1 MNPDSISFVIP
12 AYNEGEKIGQ
22 IVHTLRD
29 LYPKSE
35 IIVVDDGS
43 QDDTG
48 KRAKEAG
55 AHVITHP
62 YNIGNGAAV
71 KTGIRRATGE
81 VLVFLDADGQHR
93 PEDVGRLLEYMPRY
107 DMVVGAR
114 RSQHR
119 SSWVRSL
126 ANKAY
131 NLLASYVT
139 KYRIEDLT
147 SGFRVVKASA
157 VYRFLYLLPNTYSY
171 PSTITIALIRS
182 GRSVKYVPIEATPR
196 RVGSSNI
203 RLVRD
208 GLRFFLII
216 LRICT
221 LFSPLRVFLPVS
233 AALFLTGLSYYGYTF
248 FLYHRFTNMSALLLS
263 TSLLI
268 FMLGLISEQICQM
281 RFERSESSRR

>member
-12 AYNEGEKIGQ
+12 AFNEGEKIGQ
-22 IVHTLRD
+22 IVRSLRE
-29 LYPKSE
+29 LHPESE

-43 QDDTG
+43 KDDTG
-48 KRAKEAG
+48 EKAREAG
-55 AHVITHP
+55 ADVITHP

-71 KTGIRRATGE
+71 KSGVRAATGE
-81 VLVFLDADGQHR
+81 VLVLLDADGQHR
-93 PEDVGRLLEYMPRY
+93 PEDVGRLLEHLPRY

-114 RSQHR
+114 QSQHK

-147 SGFRVVKASA
+147 SGFRAVKAPA
-157 VYRFLYLLPNTYSY
+157 MRRFLYLLPNTYSY
-171 PSTITIALIRS
+171 PSTITISLIRS
-182 GRSVKYVPIEATPR
+182 GRSIKYVPIEAKPR
-196 RVGSSNI
+196 QVGRSNI
-203 RLVRD
+203 RLLRD
-208 GLRFFLII
+208 GIRFFLII

-233 AALFLTGLSYYGYTF
+233 AGLFITGLSYYGYTF
-248 FLYHRFTNMSALLLS
+248 FRYHRFTNMSALLFS

-281 RFERSESSRR
+281 RFERSESSRT

>member
-22 IVHTLRD
+22 IVHSLRE
-29 LYPKSE
+29 LHPESE

-43 QDDTG
+43 KDDTAE
-48 KRAKEAG
+48 KAKEAG
-55 AHVITHP
+55 ADVITHP

-71 KTGIRRATGE
+71 KSGVRAATGE
-81 VLVFLDADGQHR
+81 VLVLLDADGQHR
-93 PEDVGRLLEYMPRY
+93 PEDAGRLLEHLPRY

-114 RSQHR
+114 QSQHK

-147 SGFRVVKASA
+147 SGFRAVKAPA
-157 VYRFLYLLPNTYSY
+157 MRRFLYLLPNTYSY
-171 PSTITIALIRS
+171 PSTITISLIRS
-182 GRSVKYVPIEATPR
+182 GRSIKYVPIEAKPR
-196 RVGSSNI
+196 QVGRSNI
-203 RLVRD
+203 RLLRD
-208 GLRFFLII
+208 GIRFFLII

-233 AALFLTGLSYYGYTF
+233 AGLFVTGLSYYGYTF
-248 FLYHRFTNMSALLLS
+248 FRYHRFTNMSALLFS

-281 RFERSESSRR
+281 RFERSESSRT

>member
-12 AYNEGEKIGQ
+12 AFNEGEKIGQ
-22 IVHTLRD
+22 IVHSLRE
-29 LYPKSE
+29 LHPESE

-43 QDDTG
+43 KDDTAE
-48 KRAKEAG
+48 KAKEAG
-55 AHVITHP
+55 ADVITHP

-71 KTGIRRATGE
+71 KSGVRAATGE
-81 VLVFLDADGQHR
+81 VLVLLDADGQHR
-93 PEDVGRLLEYMPRY
+93 PEDVGRLLEHLPRY

-114 RSQHR
+114 QSQHK

-147 SGFRVVKASA
+147 SGFRAVKAPA
-157 VYRFLYLLPNTYSY
+157 MRRFLYLLPNTYSY
-171 PSTITIALIRS
+171 PSTITISLIRS
-182 GRSVKYVPIEATPR
+182 GRSIKYVPIEAKPR
-196 RVGSSNI
+196 QVGRSNI
-203 RLVRD
+203 RLLRD
-208 GLRFFLII
+208 GIRFFLII

-233 AALFLTGLSYYGYTF
+233 AGLFVTGLSYYGYTF
-248 FLYHRFTNMSALLLS
+248 FRYHRFTNMSALLFS

-281 RFERSESSRR
+281 RFERSESSRT